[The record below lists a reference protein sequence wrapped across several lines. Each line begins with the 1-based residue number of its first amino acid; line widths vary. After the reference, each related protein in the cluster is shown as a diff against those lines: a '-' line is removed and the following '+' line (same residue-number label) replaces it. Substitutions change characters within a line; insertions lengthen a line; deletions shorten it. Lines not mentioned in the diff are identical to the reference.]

1 MKRLLFLINN
11 LSGGGAEKVLIDTVN
26 ALANDGYDVTLQTIT
41 NKNVFKGRISNHVKY
56 KTIVP
61 FKNSLFSR
69 VCSYM
74 INFIIPPSITHRL
87 FVGNKYDYEVAFLEG
102 VPTKLIAEAK
112 TVKYAWV
119 HIDLYNT
126 FGLEKVHSNMN
137 KHISCYKKFD
147 KIICVSKNVKE
158 MFIKRFGISEKIDVV
173 YNILDV
179 ESILKK
185 SCELTPKSNRFSIVT
200 VGRVEYQKGFDRLIK
215 IHKRLIDEGIEHEL
229 VIVGDGSQRSEL
241 EKYVNNNDLSDCTV
255 FVGFTD
261 NPYKYMKN
269 ADLIVFPS
277 RAEGY
282 STVATEALILGKPIV
297 VSDCAG
303 MREIFGDSE
312 YGLVVSNTDES
323 IYKCVK
329 QMLMDKNMREFYA
342 KQAKIRS
349 NDFELRSRLEKFE
362 ELFK

>member
-41 NKNVFKGRISNHVKY
+41 NKNVFEDRISNHVKY

-61 FKNSLFSR
+61 FKNSLLSR
-69 VCSYM
+69 AFSYM
-74 INFIIPPSITHRL
+74 INFIIPPSITHKL
-87 FVGNKYDYEVAFLEG
+87 FIGNKYDYEIAFLEG

-126 FGLEKVHSNMN
+126 FGLEKVHSNMD
-137 KHISCYKKFD
+137 KHINCYKKYD
-147 KIICVSKNVKE
+147 KIICVSRNVRD
-158 MFIKRFGISEKIDVV
+158 MFIKRFGIFEKTEVV
-173 YNILDV
+173 YNILDT
-179 ESILKK
+179 ELIFRK
-185 SCELTPKSNRFSIVT
+185 SHELTAKSNRFSIVT
-200 VGRVEYQKGFDRLIK
+200 VGRIEYQKGFDRLIK

-229 VIVGDGSQRSEL
+229 VIVGDGSQRAEL
-241 EKYVNNNDLSDCTV
+241 EKYAKVNNLSDCTV

-312 YGLVVSNTDES
+312 YGLVAINTDES
-323 IYKCVK
+323 IYECVK
-329 QMLMDKNMREFYA
+329 HMLLDKNVREYYA

-349 NDFELRSRLEKFE
+349 SDFELRSRLDKLE